1 MFLCVAFLHNIC
13 LHIMKNSVFV
23 CSCFPVFSVLLSDD
37 PILYKRQNSIRLTVA
52 FILHYESK
60 KLHRFIFAIT
70 LSKVYVLK

>member
-1 MFLCVAFLHNIC
+1 MTQFFTKDKIAL
-13 LHIMKNSVFV
+13 
-23 CSCFPVFSVLLSDD
+23 
-37 PILYKRQNSIRLTVA
+37 RLIVA